1 MIREIKS
8 EEITET
14 VKKLFIS
21 ANYELGSTEHELIE
35 DALKK
40 ERNST
45 GKSVLKTIRDNLDAA
60 KEIGVPICQDTGMA
74 VLFADIGQDVH
85 ITGDDFVSAVNR
97 GVSLAYTDGKM
108 RASVVK
114 DPLFDRTNTK
124 DNTPAIIHT
133 NIVPGDKITI
143 TALPKGF
150 GSENMGKI
158 KMMVPTSTKE
168 DIISF
173 VLDTVKTAGANPC
186 PPIMVGIGI
195 GGSFDYAPVLA
206 KKALARSGKT
216 HNENENY
223 AALEDEI
230 LERINTLGIGPQ
242 GFGGDTTALA
252 VNIEYYPTHIAG
264 LPVAVNINCHVMRH
278 MKAII

>member
-40 ERNST
+40 ERSST

>member
-40 ERNST
+40 ERSST

-85 ITGDDFVSAVNR
+85 IIEDDFVSAVNR

>member
-21 ANYELGSTEHELIE
+21 ANYGLGSTEHELIE
-35 DALKK
+35 DAMKK
-40 ERNST
+40 ERSST

-85 ITGDDFVSAVNR
+85 IIGDDFVSAVNR

-264 LPVAVNINCHVMRH
+264 LPIAVNINCHVMRH

>member
-40 ERNST
+40 ERSST

-124 DNTPAIIHT
+124 DNTPAIIHM

-173 VLDTVKTAGANPC
+173 VLDTVKNAGANPC

-223 AALEDEI
+223 AALEYEI

>member
-35 DALKK
+35 DALRN

-85 ITGDDFVSAVNR
+85 IIGDDFVSAVNL
-97 GVSLAYTDGKM
+97 GVSLSYTDGKM
-108 RASVVK
+108 RASVVR

-216 HNENENY
+216 HNANPNY

-230 LERINTLGIGPQ
+230 LERINTLDIGPQ

>member
-195 GGSFDYAPVLA
+195 GGSFDFAPVLA

-230 LERINTLGIGPQ
+230 LKRINTLGIGPQ

>member
-40 ERNST
+40 ERSST

-85 ITGDDFVSAVNR
+85 IIGDDFVSAVNR

>member
-21 ANYELGSTEHELIE
+21 ANYELGKTEHELIE
-35 DALKK
+35 DALRN

-133 NIVPGDKITI
+133 NIVLGDKITI

-195 GGSFDYAPVLA
+195 GGSFDFAPVLA

-278 MKAII
+278 MKAVI

>member
-45 GKSVLKTIRDNLDAA
+45 GKAVLKTIRDNLDAA

-195 GGSFDYAPVLA
+195 GGSFDFAPVLA
-206 KKALARSGKT
+206 KKALAHSGKT

>member
-85 ITGDDFVSAVNR
+85 IIGDDFVSAVNR

-206 KKALARSGKT
+206 KKALARSGKA

-278 MKAII
+278 IKAII

>member
-40 ERNST
+40 EGNCT
-45 GKSVLKTIRDNLDAA
+45 GKSVLNTVRDNPDAA

>member
-45 GKSVLKTIRDNLDAA
+45 GKAVLKTIRDNLDAA

-195 GGSFDYAPVLA
+195 GGSFDFAPVLA

-278 MKAII
+278 MKAVI

>member
-40 ERNST
+40 ERSST

-124 DNTPAIIHT
+124 NNTPAIIHT

-186 PPIMVGIGI
+186 PPIMVGLGI
-195 GGSFDYAPVLA
+195 GGSFDFAPVLA

-230 LERINTLGIGPQ
+230 LKRINTLGIGPQ

>member
-45 GKSVLKTIRDNLDAA
+45 GKAVLKTIRDNLDAA

-195 GGSFDYAPVLA
+195 GGSFDFAPVLA

>member
-85 ITGDDFVSAVNR
+85 IIGDDFVSAVNR

-158 KMMVPTSTKE
+158 KMMMPTSTKE

>member
-45 GKSVLKTIRDNLDAA
+45 GKSVLKTIKDNLDAA

-85 ITGDDFVSAVNR
+85 IIGDDFVSAVNR

>member
-21 ANYELGSTEHELIE
+21 ANYGLGSTEHELIE
-35 DALKK
+35 DAMKK
-40 ERNST
+40 ERSST

-85 ITGDDFVSAVNR
+85 IIGDDFVSAVNR

-124 DNTPAIIHT
+124 DNTPAIIHI

>member
-21 ANYELGSTEHELIE
+21 ANYGLGSTEHELIE
-35 DALKK
+35 DAMKK
-40 ERNST
+40 ERSST
-45 GKSVLKTIRDNLDAA
+45 GKSVLKTIKDNLDAA

-85 ITGDDFVSAVNR
+85 IIGDDFVSAVNR

-124 DNTPAIIHT
+124 DNPPAIIHT

-195 GGSFDYAPVLA
+195 GGSFDFAPVLA

>member
-21 ANYELGSTEHELIE
+21 ANYGLGSTEHELIE

-264 LPVAVNINCHVMRH
+264 LPIAVNINCHVMRH

>member
-40 ERNST
+40 ERSST

-85 ITGDDFVSAVNR
+85 IIGDDFVSAVNR

-108 RASVVK
+108 RASVVN

>member
-40 ERNST
+40 ERNIT
-45 GKSVLKTIRDNLDAA
+45 GKAVLKTIRDNLDAA

-85 ITGDDFVSAVNR
+85 IIGDDFVSAVNR

>member
-40 ERNST
+40 ERSST

-124 DNTPAIIHT
+124 NNTPAIIHT

>member
-85 ITGDDFVSAVNR
+85 IIGDDFVSAVNR

-195 GGSFDYAPVLA
+195 GGSFDFAPVLA

-230 LERINTLGIGPQ
+230 LKRINTLGIGPQ

>member
-195 GGSFDYAPVLA
+195 GGSFDFAPVLA

-278 MKAII
+278 MKAVI

>member
-40 ERNST
+40 ERSST

-195 GGSFDYAPVLA
+195 GGSFDFAPVLA

>member
-21 ANYELGSTEHELIE
+21 ANYGLGSTEHELIE
-35 DALKK
+35 DAMKK
-40 ERNST
+40 ERSST

-85 ITGDDFVSAVNR
+85 IIGDDFVSAVNR

-242 GFGGDTTALA
+242 GFGGDITALA

>member
-40 ERNST
+40 ERSST

-85 ITGDDFVSAVNR
+85 IIGDDFVSAVNR

-223 AALEDEI
+223 AAFEDEI

-242 GFGGDTTALA
+242 GFGGDTTVLA

>member
-35 DALKK
+35 GALKK

-143 TALPKGF
+143 KALPKGF

>member
-40 ERNST
+40 EKNST

-85 ITGDDFVSAVNR
+85 IIGDDFVSAVNR

-186 PPIMVGIGI
+186 PPIMMGIGI

>member
-85 ITGDDFVSAVNR
+85 IIGDDFVSAVNR

-216 HNENENY
+216 HNENKNY
-223 AALEDEI
+223 ASLEDEI

>member
-21 ANYELGSTEHELIE
+21 ANYGLGSTEHELIE
-35 DALKK
+35 DAMKK
-40 ERNST
+40 ERSST
-45 GKSVLKTIRDNLDAA
+45 GKSVLKTIKDNLDAA

-85 ITGDDFVSAVNR
+85 IIGDDFVSAVNR

-195 GGSFDYAPVLA
+195 GGSFDFAPVLA